1 MRFVVGIKKIKFDNS
16 CDKFCFMK
24 CDRVGKCQAKQR

>member
-1 MRFVVGIKKIKFDNS
+1 MKYIIKARKIRLVDS